1 MDRKLK
7 LLILF
12 GGVSNEHEVS
22 RMSTASILDA
32 IDKEKYEITK
42 AGITKTGEWFVTCAS
57 PSDIKSGAWETDRSN
72 VRVTVNLTG
81 TCKGLRTVDGED
93 IPIDCVFAVMHGR
106 NAEDGSM
113 QGLWQIAGIPCVGP
127 GVMASAVG
135 MDKVTAK
142 LVAAS
147 TGVTQAAYYATD
159 RYRFSRNPLGEIE
172 NIKKKFNGEYP
183 LFVKPSNSGSSVGVT
198 KVNDEK
204 ELFEAIKLAAEI
216 DHRILV
222 EETITGREIE
232 VAILGN
238 KDAKASRIG
247 EILSANDQLYD
258 YEAKYHNSAS
268 KTVIVDD
275 LPEDVE
281 KEIRQT
287 AVDIFNAFDCR
298 GLSRVDFFYTDEGKI
313 VFNEINTLPGFT
325 SISMYPQLWQDMGIS
340 YSELIDKLIYFAME
354 EF

>member
-1 MDRKLK
+1 M
-7 LLILF
+7 I
-12 GGVSNEHEVS
+12 
-22 RMSTASILDA
+22 
-32 IDKEKYEITK
+32 
-42 AGITKTGEWFVTCAS
+42 
-57 PSDIKSGAWETDRSN
+57 PSKFIPTDTPNNR
-72 VRVTVNLTG
+72 
-81 TCKGLRTVDGED
+81 
-93 IPIDCVFAVMHGR
+93 
-106 NAEDGSM
+106 
-113 QGLWQIAGIPCVGP
+113 
-127 GVMASAVG
+127 
-135 MDKVTAK
+135 
-142 LVAAS
+142 
-147 TGVTQAAYYATD
+147 
-159 RYRFSRNPLGEIE
+159 PL
-172 NIKKKFNGEYP
+172 
-183 LFVKPSNSGSSVGVT
+183 
-198 KVNDEK
+198 VNDEK